1 MEASITRLNRLLGLL
16 VVGPMLVYVF
26 SGPTFLGYDGNIMLR
41 VTESLLFRHSVQ
53 ITDPMLHFNE
63 PYSNYGL
70 GLSLLIAPMVA
81 LGHLVAGS
89 STALLSLFQ
98 PLVTAATVATLWLLL
113 REFGIGGRRA
123 LWIAWLFAFGTL
135 AWHYAGVLFSEPL
148 ITLCVTVALL
158 GLLRFRRTARLSDA
172 LLAGAATGIA
182 VVTRVDSVLLVL
194 LPVAAYFLAVVARP
208 ERQRAPEG
216 AMPSDWP
223 RVAMRV
229 VVFVLPIVIGS
240 AIDLWYNWAR
250 YGSPLHAG
258 YSAEGVAFSYP
269 LLKGLYGLL
278 LSPGAGLL
286 VFVPVLV
293 MALIGFPGLSRRWP
307 MEAALV
313 AAIIAVRVVFY
324 AGWFAWDGGVTWG
337 PRYLIP
343 VVPLLMVGLGFLP
356 MRGWRALLTWIT
368 GAASVG
374 IQLLGQM
381 VWFITWFGSAT
392 AELAP
397 RTGLPQCGTCG
408 SSTIVALE
416 RLKEIMDFDWH
427 YSPLIGQLRLLL
439 EGAAHPAW
447 APIAWLVPFL
457 VLGIAACGW
466 YQWRLAGSE
475 GPSPVRISEAA

>member
-1 MEASITRLNRLLGLL
+1 
-16 VVGPMLVYVF
+16 MLVYVF

-81 LGHLVAGS
+81 LGHLLVGS
-89 STALLSLFQ
+89 TTALLSLFQ
-98 PLVTAATVATLWLLL
+98 PLVTAATVATFWLLL
-113 REFGIGGRRA
+113 RELGIGRRRA

-135 AWHYAGVLFSEPL
+135 AWHYAGVLFSEPM

-158 GLLRFRRTARLSDA
+158 GLLRFRQTARLSDA

-208 ERQRAPEG
+208 ERRRATEG
-216 AMPSDWP
+216 AMPFDWP
-223 RVAMRV
+223 RVAKPV
-229 VVFVLPIVIGS
+229 VVFLLPIVIS
-240 AIDLWYNWAR
+240 AAIDLWYNWAR
-250 YGSPLHAG
+250 YGSPLRAG

-278 LSPGAGLL
+278 LSPGAGLF

-293 MALIGFPGLSRRWP
+293 MALIGFPALSRRWP

-313 AAIIAVRVVFY
+313 AAIIGVRIVFY

-343 VVPLLMVGLGFLP
+343 VVPLLMIGLGFLP
-356 MRGWRALLTWIT
+356 MTGWRAVLTWIT

-397 RTGLPQCGTCG
+397 RAGLPQCGTCG
-408 SSTIVALE
+408 SSSIVAVE

-427 YSPLIGQLRLLL
+427 YSPLVGQLRILL
-439 EGAAHPAW
+439 EHGAHPAW
-447 APIAWLVPFL
+447 APVAWLAPILLLGL
-457 VLGIAACGW
+457 VAGGW
-466 YQWRLAGSE
+466 YQWRLAREDAGTI
-475 GPSPVRISEAA
+475 RIAA